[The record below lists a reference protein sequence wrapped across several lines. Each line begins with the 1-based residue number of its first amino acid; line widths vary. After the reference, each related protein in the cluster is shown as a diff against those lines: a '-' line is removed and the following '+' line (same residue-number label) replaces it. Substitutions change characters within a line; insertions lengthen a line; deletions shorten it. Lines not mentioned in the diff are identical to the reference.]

1 MNIRDL
7 LKDAYKEGMTLEE
20 IESALESIEL
30 PTDNSAE
37 MEKLKNALS
46 KSNSEAADYKR
57 QLKEKMTADEI
68 KAKEDAERQ
77 EKLQKDY
84 DELVKKVAISD
95 NKAKLLG
102 LGYDDAL
109 AKETAE
115 AMANGELDK
124 VFANQKKHLEAMEKK
139 VRSEILKDTPKPNG
153 GNGNTTITK
162 EDFAK
167 MTYSERAKVYAENP
181 DVYNELTNGGNE

>member
-1 MNIRDL
+1 MNIKDL

-30 PTDNSAE
+30 PTDNSAD

-68 KAKEDAERQ
+68 KAKEEAEER
-77 EKLQKDY
+77 ERILR
-84 DELVKKVAISD
+84 ENEEFKKQIAVSN
-95 NKAKLLG
+95 NKAKLLA
-102 LGYDDAL
+102 LGYEDAL
-109 AKETAE
+109 ATETAE

-124 VFANQKKHLEAMEKK
+124 VFANQKKHLDAMEKK
-139 VRSEILKDTPKPNG
+139 VRSEILKNTPKPDG
-153 GNGNTTITK
+153 GSSDDDTMTK
-162 EDFAK
+162 EKLRGMSAQERYK
-167 MTYSERAKVYAENP
+167 YSVEHP
-181 DVYNELTNGGNE
+181 DEYKEIYGGK

>member
-7 LKDAYKEGMTLEE
+7 LKDAYKEGMTIEE
-20 IESALESIEL
+20 IESALEGIEL

-37 MEKLKNALS
+37 LEKLKNALS

-109 AKETAE
+109 AKETGCTVTQDIGDGYTAVYGQLKE
-115 AMANGELDK
+115 LNFDVGDMVESGQVVGYVGEPTK
-124 VFANQKKHLEAMEKK
+124 YYSVEGSNVYFQ
-139 VRSEILKDTPKPNG
+139 ILKDGVPVDPVE
-153 GNGNTTITK
+153 IL
-162 EDFAK
+162 
-167 MTYSERAKVYAENP
+167 P
-181 DVYNELTNGGNE
+181 